1 MLVLTRRPKEKIVFP
16 SIRTEVQVLGF
27 HGGQVRLGIEAPPQV
42 SVFREEL
49 RDPAKPWEG
58 GEVEP
63 VGGPGGA
70 ISWRDFHHHIRNRL
84 NDIGLTLGVLRCH
97 LQKGKTDV
105 VEESL
110 KKVEEDFRILNEEL
124 EIGFSEAGL
133 ERFEEVEHPVEAHSK

>member
-16 SIRTEVQVLGF
+16 TIRTEVQILGM

-42 SVFREEL
+42 SVLRDEL
-49 RDPAKPWEG
+49 RDAAKSWES
-58 GEVEP
+58 GEIEP

-70 ISWRDFHHHIRNRL
+70 ASRREFHHHIRNRL

-97 LQKGKTDV
+97 LEKGKTDV
-105 VEESL
+105 AEESL

-133 ERFEEVEHPVEAHSK
+133 ERSEEVEHPVAAHSK